1 MPQDDIEAIGESLFE
16 ERAEELTKLNEAK
29 QMRPGSAR
37 PGSALR
43 RKPSNED
50 GETNK
55 AIVKQVSEN
64 GKV

>member
-1 MPQDDIEAIGESLFE
+1 MPEDDIEAIHESLFE

-29 QMRPGSAR
+29 HLRPGSAR

-43 RKPSNED
+43 RKHSNEAD

-55 AIVKQVSEN
+55 TTMKSEES
-64 GKV
+64 KI